1 MANNEERY
9 EEIIAS
15 IVVSTVSQIEGV
27 ADLSL
32 DSGATF
38 SGKLFRS
45 TANSVQVTL
54 VSSTQVVVDI
64 CIKAYYG
71 TRVPELAYA
80 IQSAVQEKVKNST
93 PYQVSNVNVHVVGVV
108 FK

>member
-1 MANNEERY
+1 MANNEDRY
-9 EEIIAS
+9 EEIITS
-15 IVVSTVSQIEGV
+15 IVVSTVSQIDGV
-27 ADLSL
+27 ADLSV

-45 TANSVQVTL
+45 QSNSVQVTF
-54 VSSTQVVVDI
+54 VSDSEVVVDI

-80 IQSAVQEKVKNST
+80 IQSAVQSKVSAGT
-93 PYQVSNVNVHVVGVV
+93 PYRARNVNVHVVGVV

>member
-1 MANNEERY
+1 MASNEDRY
-9 EEIIAS
+9 EQIIAS
-15 IVVSTVSQIEGV
+15 IVVSTVSQIDGV
-27 ADLSL
+27 ADLSM

-45 TANSVQVTL
+45 TANSVQVTM
-54 VSSTQVVVDI
+54 VAEDEVVVDI

-80 IQSAVQEKVKNST
+80 IQSAVQDKVKKGT
-93 PYQVSNVNVHVVGVV
+93 PYRVRNVNVHVVGVV
-108 FK
+108 FR

>member
-1 MANNEERY
+1 MASNEERY
-9 EEIIAS
+9 EEIIGS
-15 IVVSTVSQIEGV
+15 IVVSTVSQVEGV
-27 ADLSL
+27 ADLSV

-45 TANSVQVTL
+45 TANSVQVTF
-54 VSSTQVVVDI
+54 VSEGEVVVDI

-71 TRVPELAYA
+71 TRVPELAFA
-80 IQSAVQEKVKNST
+80 IQSTVQEKVKNST
-93 PYQVSNVNVHVVGVV
+93 PYRVRNVNVHVVGVV

>member
-1 MANNEERY
+1 MSRNEERY

-15 IVVSTVSQIEGV
+15 IVVSTVSQIDGV
-27 ADLSL
+27 ADVSV

-45 TANSVQVTL
+45 SANSVQVTP
-54 VSSTQVVVDI
+54 VSDSEVVVDI
-64 CIKAYYG
+64 SIKAYYG

-80 IQSAVQEKVKNST
+80 IQSAVQDKVKNST
-93 PYQVSNVNVHVVGVV
+93 PYRVRNVNVHVMGVV
-108 FK
+108 FR

>member
-1 MANNEERY
+1 MAKNEERY

-27 ADLSL
+27 ADLSQ

-45 TANSVQVTL
+45 TGSNVQVTL
-54 VSSTQVVVDI
+54 VSDNQVVVDI

-80 IQSAVQEKVKNST
+80 IQNAVQEKVKSST
-93 PYQVSNVNVHVVGVV
+93 PYQVRAVNVHVVGVV

>member
-1 MANNEERY
+1 MAKNEERY

-27 ADLSL
+27 ADVSV

-45 TANSVQVTL
+45 SANSVQVTP
-54 VSSTQVVVDI
+54 VTDNEVVVDI

-71 TRVPELAYA
+71 TRVPELAFA

-93 PYQVSNVNVHVVGVV
+93 PYRVRNVNVHVMGVV
-108 FK
+108 FR

>member
-1 MANNEERY
+1 MAKNEERY
-9 EEIIAS
+9 EDIIAS

-45 TANSVQVTL
+45 TSNSVQVTL
-54 VSSTQVVVDI
+54 VGEGEVVVDI

-80 IQSAVQEKVKNST
+80 IQSAV
-93 PYQVSNVNVHVVGVV
+93 
-108 FK
+108 

>member
-1 MANNEERY
+1 MAKSEERY
-9 EEIIAS
+9 EDIIAS

-45 TANSVQVTL
+45 TSNSVQVTL
-54 VSSTQVVVDI
+54 VGEGEVVVDI

-93 PYQVSNVNVHVVGVV
+93 PYRVRNVNVHVVGVV
-108 FK
+108 FR

>member
-1 MANNEERY
+1 MPSNEDKY
-9 EEIIAS
+9 EQIITS
-15 IVVSTVSQIEGV
+15 IVASTVSQIDGV
-27 ADLSL
+27 ADLSM

-45 TANSVQVTL
+45 GGSVQVTM
-54 VSSTQVVVDI
+54 VGADEVVVDI

-71 TRVPELAYA
+71 NRVPELAYA

-93 PYQVSNVNVHVVGVV
+93 PYHVRNVNVHVVGVV
-108 FK
+108 FC

>member
-1 MANNEERY
+1 MASNEDRY
-9 EEIIAS
+9 EEIITS
-15 IVVSTVSQIEGV
+15 IVVSTASQIDGV
-27 ADLSL
+27 ADLSV

-54 VSSTQVVVDI
+54 IGADEVVVDI

-93 PYQVSNVNVHVVGVV
+93 PYRVRNVNVHVVGVV
-108 FK
+108 FR